1 MKLTAFSEKQMRVM
15 TWWCRGSPDRGRDAI
30 LCDGAVRSGKTFC
43 MALSF
48 VLWGFSEFQDGDF
61 GLCGK
66 TILSLRRNL
75 VRPLRGVLEGMGFG
89 CGESVSGHYLDVSCG
104 GRKNRYY
111 LFGGKDESS
120 AALIQGMTLCGV
132 LFDEAALMPRS
143 FVEQA
148 MARCSAEGAK
158 FWFNCNPEHPLHWL
172 HTQWIQ
178 KAEERNALHLHFT
191 MEDNPALSEAVKRRY
206 RGLYTGA
213 FYDRFILGKWV
224 CGEGLVYPM
233 FDPEKHTFRQGPKE
247 CGRYIISC
255 DYGTVN
261 PCSFGLWGLCGGVW
275 HRLREYYYDS
285 RREGVPRTDEE
296 HYAQLEKLA
305 GELPVEVVVSDPSA
319 ASFLECIRRHGRFA
333 VQKAK
338 NDVADGIRRVG
349 DAIQSGKIRI
359 GDGCVDTLRE
369 FSLYRFREGGGAEL
383 PVKENDHAM
392 DDIRYFVATVLGL
405 EEEEEFFALSLS
417 RG

>member
-1 MKLTAFSEKQMRVM
+1 MRLESFSEKQKIVL
-15 TWWCRGSPDRGRDAI
+15 TWWCDGSPSRELEAI
-30 LCDGAVRSGKTFC
+30 ICDGAVRSGKTIC
-43 MALSF
+43 MGLSF
-48 VLWGFSEFQDGDF
+48 VCWAMRRFQGERF

-66 TILSLRRNL
+66 TVGGLRRNL
-75 VRPLRGVLEGMGFG
+75 LDGLVPVLKELGFACTEKSSQHLLTVRF
-89 CGESVSGHYLDVSCG
+89 G
-104 GRKNRYY
+104 GRVNTFY
-111 LFGGKDESS
+111 LFGGKDEGS
-120 AALIQGMTLCGV
+120 AALIQGVTLAGV
-132 LFDEAALMPRS
+132 LLDEAALMPRS

-285 RREGVPRTDEE
+285 RREGAPRTDEE

-305 GELPVEVVVSDPSA
+305 GELPIEMVVADPSA